1 MDASEHEHL
10 RTTLSAF
17 KSDFLEHIS
26 ESYRQLHQTVE
37 EAEHALINT
46 IHHHFTPIEDLL
58 TGPYDRRLQWDWV
71 APVPGPARS
80 FLDFKVRLR
89 DMPEFELSAQEYL
102 NNYVKSQE
110 EIAQALDDLG
120 YHLPP
125 TGKLFAHFLTEVIEG
140 RKLLIAK
147 DSLRRVNIPQEQIP
161 LALMKAQNVIAAD
174 RSLHRYLPSGTPQT
188 LSETL
193 YFLEVINSFHLLQ
206 YKVIL
211 PISEREVNMASELRT
226 AVFKAASQLNQTQV
240 PDFSEARM
248 MLQEVQSPN
257 LYGVSE
263 FVETLVQCHA
273 QLEDASSH

>member
-10 RTTLSAF
+10 RTTLNAF

-46 IHHHFTPIEDLL
+46 IHHRFTPIEDLL

-226 AVFKAASQLNQTQV
+226 AVFKAASQLNQTKV
-240 PDFSEARM
+240 PDLSEARM